1 MPHGKQQAKTCTTLL
16 AETLKMVTPA
26 KVLVLVLVPDKA
38 QVQATKYK
46 TWILKK

>member
-26 KVLVLVLVPDKA
+26 KVLVLVPDKA